1 MRAIRRGTV
10 IDGLRVL
17 EPLGRGG
24 TATVHLVH
32 DLRAGEFRALKLM
45 KPPRAGFRW
54 RVDREWMA
62 VGAVQHPNVV
72 RVHRSVDTPDGHQ
85 GVLMDYVAGP
95 SLREWSQHARPG
107 VDDVICVAAGLLRGL
122 VAIHRASLA
131 HRDLKP
137 GNVILGVFGTVV
149 RPVVLDFGIAKDLDE
164 DAGWTAPDLLLG
176 KKNQT

>member
-72 RVHRSVDTPDGHQ
+72 NVFNVGEENGIHFIEMEFVEQRAT
-85 GVLMDYVAGP
+85 GP
-95 SLREWSQHARPG
+95 STIARS
-107 VDDVICVAAGLLRGL
+107 R
-122 VAIHRASLA
+122 
-131 HRDLKP
+131 LK
-137 GNVILGVFGTVV
+137 
-149 RPVVLDFGIAKDLDE
+149 
-164 DAGWTAPDLLLG
+164 
-176 KKNQT
+176 